1 MTPNEYQE
9 LAMRTA
15 NPDQNPSDAIV
26 TAALGL
32 TGESGEFADRL
43 KKWFAQGHE
52 FDRDG
57 LIKEL
62 GDVQWYIALAAD
74 SLGTTIEAVMERN
87 ILKLRERYPNGFDPG
102 LSVNRPE
109 ES

>member
-1 MTPNEYQE
+1 MTPNEYQR

-15 NPDQNPSDAIV
+15 NPEQNTTQALV
-26 TAALGL
+26 TGALGL
-32 TGESGEFADRL
+32 TGESGEFADRV

-57 LIKEL
+57 LLKEL
-62 GDVQWYIALAAD
+62 GDVQWYVAFAAN
-74 SLGTTIEAVMERN
+74 SLGVSLSTVMEMN
-87 ILKLRERYPNGFDPG
+87 IDKLKARYPDGFQPG